1 MNGVLL
7 IPCIGPMQSWGT
19 RSRFQ
24 ERDTEREPSKSGM
37 IGLLCAALGRDR
49 EAPIDDLAELQ
60 MGVRIDREGKLD
72 VDFQTAQN
80 VAVASGGTTQDL
92 LSNRHYLSDAVF
104 LVALEGKYSTLTMLH
119 QALAHPVWMLFLG
132 RKSYV
137 PSEPLYLL
145 EGLLLDVT
153 IEEALL
159 SWPLMLSI
167 REINRRLESSD
178 RNTERVSRIR
188 LVLESKEKTHE
199 TRNDQPVCFALGRR
213 VFHQRYIKTELVDI
227 TRFTAKKEEND
238 VSDTVEPE
246 PA

>member
-24 ERDTEREPSKSGM
+24 ERDTEREPSKSGI

-49 EAPIDDLAELQ
+49 EAPIDDLAALR

-80 VAVASGGTTQDL
+80 VAVASGGTSQDL
-92 LSNRHYLSDAVF
+92 LSNRHYLSDAAF
-104 LVALEGKYSTLTMLH
+104 LVALEGKYPTLAMLH
-119 QALAHPVWMLFLG
+119 QALAHPTWVLFLG

-137 PSEPLYLL
+137 PSEPPYLPK
-145 EGLLLDVT
+145 GLLTEVT

-159 SWPLMLSI
+159 SWPLMIPTSEFNS
-167 REINRRLESSD
+167 RVKVVNTGRL
-178 RNTERVSRIR
+178 SRIR
-188 LVLESKEKTHE
+188 LVLESKEQTHE
-199 TRNDQPVCFALGRR
+199 IRNDQPVCFAPGRR
-213 VFHQRYIKTELVDI
+213 VFHQRYISTEYDDI
-227 TRFTAKKEEND
+227 TRFTVNKEEND
-238 VSDTVEPE
+238 VSDAAEPQ

>member
-7 IPCIGPMQSWGT
+7 IPCVGPMQSWGT

-49 EAPIDDLAELQ
+49 ESPIDDLAILR

-80 VAVASGGTTQDL
+80 VAVASGGSPQDL
-92 LSNRHYLSDAVF
+92 LSNRHYLSDAAF
-104 LVALEGKYSTLTMLH
+104 LVALEGNYSTLAMLH
-119 QALAHPVWMLFLG
+119 QALAHPTWMLFLG

-137 PSEPLYLL
+137 PSKPPYLPK
-145 EGLLLDVT
+145 GLLADVT

-159 SWPLMLSI
+159 SWPLMISP
-167 REINRRLESSD
+167 EDFEHRLKVGKAGRD
-178 RNTERVSRIR
+178 NRIR
-188 LVLESKEKTHE
+188 LALESKEQTHE
-199 TRNDQPVCFALGRR
+199 IRNDQPVCFALGRR
-213 VFHQRYIKTELVDI
+213 VFHQRYITTEYADI
-227 TRFTAKKEEND
+227 NKFTAKKEESD
-238 VSDTVEPE
+238 VSDTVEPQ

>member
-37 IGLLCAALGRDR
+37 IGMLCAALGRDR
-49 EAPIDDLAELQ
+49 EAPIDDLAALR

-80 VAVASGGTTQDL
+80 VAVASGGTPQDL
-92 LSNRHYLSDAVF
+92 LSNRHYLSDAAF
-104 LVALEGKYSTLTMLH
+104 LVALEGKYPTLAMLH
-119 QALAHPVWMLFLG
+119 QALAHPTWMLFLG

-137 PSEPLYLL
+137 PSEPPYLPK
-145 EGLLLDVT
+145 GLLADVR
-153 IEEALL
+153 IEETLL
-159 SWPLMLSI
+159 SWPLMISTG
-167 REINRRLESSD
+167 EINRRLKD
-178 RNTERVSRIR
+178 GNTGRVSHIR
-188 LVLESKEKTHE
+188 LVLESKEQTHE
-199 TRNDQPVCFALGRR
+199 TRNDQPVCFAPGRR
-213 VFHQRYIKTELVDI
+213 VFHQRYISTEYVDI
-227 TRFTAKKEEND
+227 TRFNVKKEEND
-238 VSDTVEPE
+238 VSDTVEPQ